1 MPVDKILV
9 QIKNVHHLKWSRLLH
24 SSLDVQDKKK
34 YCFFH
39 KDHGHYIEDCRDLK
53 EQLKELI
60 RKGKLQKVVKKGE
73 SSQPRDEY
81 REKSETPPPSIDKDK
96 SYNQPQSTI
105 WEIKTIVGRPL
116 VDLSSPLKSPNRD
129 L

>member
-81 REKSETPPPSIDKDK
+81 REKSETPPPFNRQRQVIQPTTEHDLGDKNDRWETIGGSFK
-96 SYNQPQSTI
+96 S
-105 WEIKTIVGRPL
+105 
-116 VDLSSPLKSPNRD
+116 LKKS
-129 L
+129 